1 MNQSSKESILQ
12 AAYKLFSKHGF
23 SGTSIKMIA
32 DEAQISTS
40 LIFHHFQSKE
50 ELWVS
55 VERFIIKNKKN
66 EPPRIREDSLENF
79 LNDLVGY
86 RLELYKNEEFR
97 RFFNWRSLEK
107 DPQKFAGIAKMEKI
121 EEPHF
126 FVIPLY
132 VSRLQEKELIRK
144 DLDSQVISIM
154 IFANSSY
161 VVWDFANY
169 YDISTEKVET
179 HKKFAIQ
186 TLTNILKPFSR
197 VN

>member
-1 MNQSSKESILQ
+1 MNHSSKESILQ

-55 VERFIIKNKKN
+55 VERFIIKNKKD

-107 DPQKFAGIAKMEKI
+107 NPQKFASIAKMEKI
-121 EEPHF
+121 EKPHF

-132 VSRLQEKELIRK
+132 VSRLQEKGLIRK
-144 DLDSQVISIM
+144 DLDSQVVSIM

-186 TLTNILKPFSR
+186 TLTNILKPL
-197 VN
+197 